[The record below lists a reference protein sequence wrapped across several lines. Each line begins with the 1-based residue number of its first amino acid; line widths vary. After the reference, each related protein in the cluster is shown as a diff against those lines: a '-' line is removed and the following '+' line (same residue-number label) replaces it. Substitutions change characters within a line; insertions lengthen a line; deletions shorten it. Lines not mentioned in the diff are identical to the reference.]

1 MISRQPDKPLVCTH
15 CGTKIDGTA
24 FIEKEGGLYL
34 GEECYFRDTYL
45 DGIVDRIEATYLA
58 TIEAF
63 VSAIDAREHETG
75 NHSLRVSRFA
85 VILGYRFGMRGR
97 DLVDLY
103 CGALLHDIG
112 KIGVP
117 DAVLLKQGP
126 LNPDEEKIMHEH
138 PETGY
143 RIIGHI
149 GYLKNAATI
158 IHAHHEHF
166 DGSGYP
172 RGLKGEDIPPGARVF
187 SVADALDALTVARPY
202 RKALQFED
210 ATAEIRRESGSV
222 FDPAVVDVLGS
233 AEEELRDF
241 VGKVPFFDLSQAG

>member
-1 MISRQPDKPLVCTH
+1 MPKHDKPLVCMH
-15 CGTKIDGTA
+15 CGTEIKGTG
-24 FIEKEGGLYL
+24 FIEKESGVYL

-63 VSAIDAREHETG
+63 VTAIDEREHETG
-75 NHSLRVSRFA
+75 SHSLRVSRFA
-85 VILGYRFGMRGR
+85 VILGNAYGMRGR
-97 DLVDLY
+97 QLVDLY

-117 DAVLLKQGP
+117 DAVLLKKGP
-126 LNPDEEKIMHEH
+126 LSSEEEKIMQKH
-138 PETGY
+138 PETGF

-149 GYLKNAATI
+149 GYLAKAAEI

-172 RGLKGEDIPPGARVF
+172 LGLKGNDIPVGARVF
-187 SVADALDALTVARPY
+187 SVADALDALTVERPY
-202 RKALQFED
+202 RTALPFER
-210 ATAEIRRESGSV
+210 AVEEIEQESGST
-222 FDPAVVDVLGS
+222 FDPSVVRILG
-233 AEEELRDF
+233 AALDELRGF
-241 VGKVPFFDLSQAG
+241 VGKLPSFGLPSSG